1 MKTIEAPSWC
11 SDAVPVMNEGWVSPS
26 GEVMVSSRF
35 TQPQMDE
42 WQKANTP
49 VTADDITIVEGK
61 WDAEESRMSDSPV
74 GFIGNTL
81 TNVDMPSVA
90 AVSKDAMSFDHTDVA
105 DLKGMSKI
113 ELEELG
119 REHGV
124 ELDRRKSKKALVK
137 TMKDLLS

>member
-1 MKTIEAPSWC
+1 
-11 SDAVPVMNEGWVSPS
+11 
-26 GEVMVSSRF
+26 
-35 TQPQMDE
+35 
-42 WQKANTP
+42 
-49 VTADDITIVEGK
+49 
-61 WDAEESRMSDSPV
+61 MSDSPV

-124 ELDRRKSKKALVK
+124 ELDRRKSKKVLVK